1 MRKNL
6 AQTLLRILG
15 WKVEA
20 LPQDHPAGSVICVA
34 PHTSNADFFIGLLF
48 SWAVGIRSG
57 FLMKSDWFFFPL
69 SPILRA
75 LGGVPVNRSERS
87 QTVERIQQLV
97 RQRGEMH
104 IAITPEGTRKRGE
117 KWKSGFY
124 HIAQA
129 AGLPIELAVIN
140 YKDKVVGIT
149 EVFHP
154 TGDLERDLAYIR
166 SRYSAEQAKY
176 PEQFTP

>member
-1 MRKNL
+1 MEEW
-6 AQTLLRILG
+6 LL
-15 WKVEA
+15 
-20 LPQDHPAGSVICVA
+20 PY
-34 PHTSNADFFIGLLF
+34 PH
-48 SWAVGIRSG
+48 
-57 FLMKSDWFFFPL
+57 
-69 SPILRA
+69 
-75 LGGVPVNRSERS
+75 
-87 QTVERIQQLV
+87 
-97 RQRGEMH
+97 
-104 IAITPEGTRKRGE
+104 
-117 KWKSGFY
+117 FY

-166 SRYSAEQAKY
+166 SCYSAEQAKY

>member
-1 MRKNL
+1 
-6 AQTLLRILG
+6 
-15 WKVEA
+15 
-20 LPQDHPAGSVICVA
+20 
-34 PHTSNADFFIGLLF
+34 
-48 SWAVGIRSG
+48 
-57 FLMKSDWFFFPL
+57 MKSDWFFFPL
-69 SPILRA
+69 SPILRV

-87 QTVERIQQLV
+87 QTVERIQELL

-104 IAITPEGTRKRGE
+104 IAITPEGTRKRGD

>member
-1 MRKNL
+1 MDF
-6 AQTLLRILG
+6 ILG
-15 WKVEA
+15 LLYSW
-20 LPQDHPAGSVICVA
+20 SV
-34 PHTSNADFFIGLLF
+34 GL
-48 SWAVGIRSG
+48 RSG

-69 SPILRA
+69 GSIFRS
-75 LGGVPVNRSERS
+75 LGGVPVNRKERS
-87 QTVERIQQLV
+87 QTVERIQQLL
-97 RQRGEMH
+97 QEEGQMH
-104 IAITPEGTRKRGE
+104 IAITPEGTRSRSE

-140 YKDKVVGIT
+140 YRTKVVGIF

-154 TGDLERDLAYIR
+154 TGDLEQDMAYIR